1 MSVVRLRRRG
11 GRRAAGLVVACL
23 LAASGAA
30 DAQTPRPPLVV
41 QQVVPDRTTDTLTI
55 DGAHFGAEP
64 FVTLDLVPL
73 ELRVALD
80 TRIMAAVP
88 VDAMPPGRYLLTVS
102 RGPDA
107 TDRASIEVTIG
118 AAAPAAASSA
128 PAPPLARP
136 APAPAA
142 GDAAAIVGDRTI
154 TIGEVDREWQ
164 ATDPGSYLA
173 LMREL
178 YEHRRR
184 IADAMSTS
192 DLLARE
198 AAARS
203 MTTEALLAEEVPKR
217 LIAMPDTALTALY
230 ESLGDRTRG
239 AALEKMRPSLRAWL
253 ERKTE
258 AELAKMAYIEELVKT
273 STRREIVL
281 AAPLARVEMSNLDPV
296 LGAPSAVVEL
306 VVFGDLQ
313 SPDYARLAQVFAR
326 VLGTYGARV
335 RLVFKLLPA
344 YGAQSASAAEAGAC
358 AHDQGR
364 FWAFHDAAAR
374 PATLDARRLRAIP
387 AEAGLDQAAFERCLA
402 AGTHRERPA
411 RATAEAARYGIA
423 TTPSLLVN
431 GRLAPPPPPFLP
443 AAEYLSRLIEEELQ
457 RLARAARTPPG

>member
-11 GRRAAGLVVACL
+11 GRRPAGLVVACL

-30 DAQTPRPPLVV
+30 GAQTPRPPLVV

-73 ELRVALD
+73 ELRVALE

-118 AAAPAAASSA
+118 AAAAPAAASSA

-136 APAPAA
+136 GPAPAA

-273 STRREIVL
+273 SSLTRSAIDL
-281 AAPLARVEMSNLDPV
+281 APRRVEAHRIIESCT
-296 LGAPSAVVEL
+296 AP
-306 VVFGDLQ
+306 
-313 SPDYARLAQVFAR
+313 ARQ
-326 VLGTYGARV
+326 T
-335 RLVFKLLPA
+335 PA
-344 YGAQSASAAEAGAC
+344 TSHSRPGAQPNCAASIGPTSGPAPVMAAK
-358 AHDQGR
+358 
-364 FWAFHDAAAR
+364 WW
-374 PATLDARRLRAIP
+374 PKS
-387 AEAGLDQAAFERCLA
+387 
-402 AGTHRERPA
+402 THFDV
-411 RATAEAARYGIA
+411 G
-423 TTPSLLVN
+423 
-431 GRLAPPPPPFLP
+431 
-443 AAEYLSRLIEEELQ
+443 
-457 RLARAARTPPG
+457 